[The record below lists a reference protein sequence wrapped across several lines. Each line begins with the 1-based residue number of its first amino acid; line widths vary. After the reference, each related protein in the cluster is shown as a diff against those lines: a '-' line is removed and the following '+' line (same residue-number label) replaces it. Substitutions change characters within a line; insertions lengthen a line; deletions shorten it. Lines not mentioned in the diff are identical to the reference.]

1 MDYGFSPEDIAFRE
15 EVNAFVERELPKWWD
30 DVHDVRESPEQY
42 QAEQDFKKKLADKR
56 WIAMAWPTEYGGQSA
71 SIFRQMIF
79 SEVIARYGAPA
90 GGQGVAWVGPAILI
104 YGTEEQK
111 KNYLPKIT
119 GAEID
124 FCTLYTEPGAGSD
137 LAALQTSAVRDGDEY
152 VINGHKV
159 FNSGADLADYG
170 WLAART
176 DPDLPK
182 HRGISLFVVDM
193 KTPGITPRPMTTM
206 ADTDNSQQV
215 YFEDAR
221 IPAASLVGEENRGWY
236 QMAVSLDFE
245 RSGVGKVSEAERAL
259 QEMVSYAKTT
269 TRNGTPLSDDESVRS
284 KLNQMAIEVEVARY
298 LSYHVAS
305 LQDQEETFSHQASV
319 AKVYGTELSLRA
331 YNVGLQVM
339 GLYGQLRKGSKH
351 APLNGRYA
359 FEYLNS
365 WGSMFGAGTS
375 EIQRTIIA
383 TRGLGLPRN

>member
-1 MDYGFSPEDIAFRE
+1 MDYNFSPEDIAFRE
-15 EVNAFVERELPKWWD
+15 EVSAFVEQELPKGWD
-30 DVHDVRESPEQY
+30 DVHDVRESPELY
-42 QAEQDFKKKLADKR
+42 QAQQDFKKKLAAKN
-56 WIAMAWPTEYGGQSA
+56 WFAMAWPTEYGGQSA
-71 SIFRQMIF
+71 SIFRQMMF
-79 SEVIARYGAPA
+79 SEVTARYGAPA

-119 GAEID
+119 SAEID

-137 LAALQTSAVRDGDEY
+137 LASLTTSAVRDGDEY
-152 VINGHKV
+152 VISGHKI
-159 FNSGADLADYG
+159 FNGGADLADYG

-193 KTPGITPRPMTTM
+193 KTPGITIRPMTTM
-206 ADTDNSQQV
+206 ADTDFLQEV
-215 YFEDAR
+215 YFEDVR

-245 RSGVGKVSEAERAL
+245 RSGVGKVSEAERVL
-259 QEMVSYAKTT
+259 QEMVGYAKTT
-269 TRNGTPLSDDESVRS
+269 TWKGKPLSGDPSVRS
-284 KLNQMAIEVEVARY
+284 KLNQMAIDVEVARY
-298 LSYHVAS
+298 LSYQVAS
-305 LQDQEETFSHQASV
+305 LQDRGVPFSHQASV
-319 AKVYGTELSLRA
+319 AKVYGTELSLRV

-339 GLYGQLRKGSKH
+339 GLHGQLRKNSKH
-351 APLNGRYA
+351 APFNGRYS

-375 EIQRTIIA
+375 EIQRNIIA
-383 TRGLGLPRN
+383 TRGLGLPRD